1 MSDQEVVDTAS
12 QPFGSLSKKKW
23 IVVGVVLLLILI
35 SSAGLLDAPSNDY
48 VDSALVRSTV
58 AYAAARG
65 LNGVVSV
72 LQSTTFS
79 ISMFGGMS
87 ITGGEILDPVN
98 DLVEQYS
105 TLMKFS
111 IGSLVVQKI
120 LLEIVSHGFFKFI
133 TAISGLLLI
142 GSLLSKGSPN
152 LLFLIR
158 AFVFVLFLRFILVM
172 VVMLNG
178 VVSYYFIQEKTDSDV
193 ATLNVIAADFE
204 DNVQMNEDQ
213 QSTIGVATSTLS
225 DLQDRRDDLNEQI
238 EDQQPELNEIA
249 ERLEAAEAVL
259 SGLRANQGIVERF
272 TSSTPEIDEALQ
284 QIERVEIELE
294 SMEADIAPLRNELDD
309 VEDQIVWNE
318 NVIAGRP
325 NTIGE
330 RVGQQWDSMVSI
342 ADITSLKERLE
353 QSSMQ
358 IITVMSLFMFETL
371 ILPLVFLFLLS
382 KGLSAI
388 WGIDM
393 RKWLPEKTNLQTS
406 LAAK

>member
-1 MSDQEVVDTAS
+1 MSDQEVVDTPS
-12 QPFGSLSKKKW
+12 QPFGSVSKKKW
-23 IVVGVVLLLILI
+23 IAVGVVLLLILI
-35 SSAGLLDAPSNDY
+35 STAGLLDSPSNDY
-48 VDSALVRSTV
+48 VDSALVRSTL

-79 ISMFGGMS
+79 ISMLGGMS
-87 ITGGEILDPVN
+87 VTGGEILDPVN

-120 LLEIVSHGFFKFI
+120 LLEIVSHGFFKFL
-133 TAISGLLLI
+133 TAVSGLLLI
-142 GSLLSKGSPN
+142 GSLLSKGAPN

-158 AFVFVLFLRFILVM
+158 AFLFTLFLRFILVM

-193 ATLNVIAADFE
+193 AALNVIAEDFE
-204 DNVQMNEDQ
+204 ENVQVNDDQ
-213 QSTIGVATSTLS
+213 QSIRDVARSTLS
-225 DLQDRRDDLNEQI
+225 DLQSRRDDLVEQI
-238 EDQQPELNEIA
+238 EDLQPELDEVVQRLDDA
-249 ERLEAAEAVL
+249 EEVL
-259 SGLRANQGIVERF
+259 SNLRANRGLFERF
-272 TSSTPEIDEALQ
+272 TSSTPEIDAALQ
-284 QIERVEIELE
+284 EIERIETELE
-294 SMEADIAPLRNELDD
+294 SMEVQIAPLRNELDD

-325 NTIGE
+325 NTISE
-330 RVGQQWDSMVSI
+330 RVGQQWNSMVSV
-342 ADITSLKERLE
+342 ADVTNIKNRIE

-358 IITVMSLFMFETL
+358 IIAVMSLFVFETL
-371 ILPLVFLFLLS
+371 ILPLLFLFLLS

-393 RKWLPEKTNLQTS
+393 RKWLQHKAQLGTN
-406 LAAK
+406 